1 MQKKI
6 LFVNHYAGR
15 SGAPSVLLQVQ
26 QWLKEHTDIAFETVL
41 LAGGGL
47 LEDFRNTGKTT
58 LCVPGKLD
66 RYIKRLLVLCGSP
79 ADEYSSCYARF
90 ARRMTGAGIGLV
102 YVNTIVNGKMLGALS
117 RLRCP
122 VICHVHEP
130 ESLVRFFGP
139 ENMALIKQHTTQYI
153 AVSEKIKRNL
163 METHGIAS
171 GKIEVVCPDINIQS
185 LTGVSEKVQLPPGI
199 PQNAFIVCGSGQGL
213 PWVKG
218 KDFFVQLAYV
228 IARDYPDMPIHF
240 LWIGGTNEGMDDYL
254 INHDIAAAG
263 LSGRVHIVTDVA
275 NPLDYFNRCDVFVMV
290 SREESFGLASIEA
303 AALGK
308 PVVCFEGASAVPDFV
323 EQDAGCIVPYLDL
336 DAMAESII
344 RLARDPELKK
354 RLGARAA
361 EKARQR
367 CAASNACSAIA
378 QIMQRF
384 L

>member
-6 LFVNHYAGR
+6 LFVSHYAGR
-15 SGAPSVLLQVQ
+15 TGAPSVLLQVQ
-26 QWLKEHTDIAFETVL
+26 QWLREHTNIAFETVL

-47 LEDFRNTGKTT
+47 LDDFHNTGKTT
-58 LCVPGKLD
+58 LCVPDNLD
-66 RYIKRLLVLCGSP
+66 RYIKRLFVLCGSQ

-90 ARRMTGAGIGLV
+90 ARRMTNAGIGLI
-102 YVNTIVNGKMLGALS
+102 YANTIVNGTMLAALS

-130 ESLVRFFGP
+130 ESLIRYFGS
-139 ENMALIKQHTTQYI
+139 ENMAIIKRHTTQYI
-153 AVSEKIKRNL
+153 AVSEKTKRNL
-163 METHGIAS
+163 IETHGIAS
-171 GKIEVVCPDINIQS
+171 GKIEVVCPDINIKS
-185 LTGVSEKVQLPPGI
+185 FAGVSEKVQLPPAI
-199 PQNAFIVCGSGQGL
+199 PHGAFIVCGSGQGL

-240 LWIGGTNEGMDDYL
+240 LWIGGSNEGIDDYL
-254 INHDIAAAG
+254 INHDIASAG
-263 LSGRVHIVTDVA
+263 LSGRVHIVPDVS

-323 EQDAGCIVPYLDL
+323 EQDAGCIVPYLDI

-344 RLARDPELKK
+344 RLAREPELKK

-361 EKARQR
+361 EKVRQR
-367 CAASNACSAIA
+367 YGLTVACPSILEV
-378 QIMQRF
+378 IKRF